1 MNINKK
7 YKKLFLTIVLTFL
20 FVPILVLSLNKT
32 EEYSLV
38 DQTVNEAADWDCFQ
52 PITSLPFIE
61 YFTSN
66 SESMPCWSVA
76 SPITSRVTWKIDSPT
91 DDPAT
96 GRNSANIL
104 INNDLTQSQ
113 GAWLI
118 SPKVKLTGNQRLRF
132 LFKLGPTNQ
141 EPLPSNF
148 IPRFNFKVLVST
160 TGPVEENFTHQIFSI
175 TNFDRFGGSYEEI
188 VVDLQDNNNQAF
200 TGDINLAFQVSRN
213 LGGNCRFFI
222 TNVIVEDIP
231 PTQPV
236 VTPVNLP
243 YFTDFENESSF
254 SFINDDT
261 NAWHIGTATNNGGNK
276 ALYISD
282 TQGQTNTYTTT
293 KEQVSYTYIPF
304 NVPRDMTVF
313 YLDFDARA
321 LGEVNKDILKIYLIP
336 FSNFIPSSDLI
347 PYSNLIIPRVP
358 LENRLLFNPG
368 VFPPPFTIHTSEF
381 TPFSF
386 EADTVY
392 LSSDGIFSHYYP
404 WWNSVL
410 YLVFEWRN
418 DHEQGEQPPIA
429 IDNLNMSY
437 SNCWNSDASI
447 TAVTSTS
454 AQISSADLTSTYD
467 LVITSSTTP
476 LNLNRN
482 STPTQADVTFPY
494 QIENLTPNTIYTVY
508 YRKICTNGSKS
519 PWHSVQINT
528 EQVPATLPYFED
540 FEGEVHWFKTN
551 RLPLIQRYN
560 HWVISDVISRTG
572 NKSLHIANDIIPNYN
587 YYALLEQS
595 QSTHRDILIPEDANE
610 IKISF
615 DYHVGGRMISNIPA
629 DYFKLSYSAMGSNT
643 QTDIG
648 QPYYLYSNGW
658 QTESFVLNVREW
670 QGQVMRLHFQWF
682 TGANF
687 PSQPPIALDNLKI
700 EVTDCL
706 SPTDLQATFIDQNT
720 AVELSWTPQGNATQW
735 EVFITEQGQDPPTET
750 STGILVENDPI
761 LRVENPIEGRYYTYY
776 VRSRCENQI
785 NGKSFWSTPKT
796 YGYFNTYS
804 CADLQGSEV
813 DLPQNE
819 KKQYILCGKETH
831 EQTLTINYA
840 ETRKTND
847 YAIEPIPFS
856 PPYPFFGEE
865 TTELNA
871 ATTWSSVIDLGF
883 DFCFYDQ
890 TYNKA
895 LLSPNGAIT
904 FSIADVVP
912 GGRYT
917 PNSNTPL
924 VLNQPIPYAS
934 TGAEAP
940 YLNAIFGALQTID
953 TTQAPTDY
961 SINYKTY
968 GEYPCRSFVFNL
980 YRVPLAEQDL
990 IAVYFED
997 LQTIQVVLY
1006 EGTNSIEIYLKNK
1019 PLVVVDD
1026 TNTNTNINSLLGMQN
1041 SDGTLAHVPLQ
1052 RNTQSWTA
1060 SEEAW
1065 RFIPHGE
1072 SSVDFKWYKDGE
1084 VYSTAKE
1091 ITISVEETVNYTA
1104 RATYTS
1110 CQGPDRVLERVYSF
1124 IKDDILLPLLPDFYT
1139 CSTTAD
1145 EEVAINIDSHKEAI
1159 NHIVQTLEDF
1169 DFEVAYYLDPE
1180 LTQPL
1185 ASDVL
1190 VQSSRII
1197 YVKVTNLN
1205 TGCVKTSSFAVI
1217 RQAPLTMSQ
1226 VENVEACSSY
1236 ILPPLKENEAYFT
1249 ASRGQGVRYESG
1261 DRYEVLGHSTL
1272 YVYLDNRKHDCINET
1287 SFSLLLHPELEIE
1300 ELEDQVMTCETYILP
1315 PLDEYSRY
1323 FTEPNGEGTELVAGT
1338 PITTSRKLYIYATNG
1353 PAGLGCTKEHSF
1365 TITYEECPIPKGFSP
1380 NGDGTNDTFDL
1391 TQHNI
1396 QSLTIYNRNG
1406 TEVYRHGNGYTNQWD
1421 GKDKSGKTLAAGTY
1435 YYVIKVEGQ
1444 TKSGWIQLS
1453 Y

>member
-7 YKKLFLTIVLTFL
+7 YIKLFLTIVLTFL

-38 DQTVNEAADWDCFQ
+38 DQTVNDVADWDCSQ
-52 PITSLPFIE
+52 PITSFPFIE

-66 SESMPCWSVA
+66 SESMPCWSIV
-76 SPITSRVTWKIDSPT
+76 SPITSRVTWQIDSPT
-91 DDPAT
+91 DDPST
-96 GRNSANIL
+96 NRNSANIL
-104 INNDLTQSQ
+104 INRDLNQQ
-113 GAWLI
+113 EDAWLI

-132 LFKLGPTNQ
+132 LIKTGPANQ
-141 EPLPSNF
+141 EPLPPNF
-148 IPRFNFKVLVST
+148 VVRFDFKVLVST
-160 TGPVEENFTHQIFSI
+160 TGPVEENFTHQIFAV
-175 TNFDRFGGSYEEI
+175 NYFDRYGNGYEEI
-188 VVDLQDNNNQAF
+188 VLDLKDENNQAF
-200 TGDINLAFQVSRN
+200 TGDINLAFQVARN
-213 LGGNCRFFI
+213 RGGNCRFYI
-222 TNVIVEDIP
+222 TNVIIEDIP

-243 YFTDFENESSF
+243 YFTNFENESSF
-254 SFINDDT
+254 AFINDNT

-293 KEQVSYTYIPF
+293 KEQASLAYIPF
-304 NVPRDMTVF
+304 NLPEDITMLQV
-313 YLDFDARA
+313 DFDARI
-321 LGEVNKDILKIYLIP
+321 LGEVGKDKLNIYVALP
-336 FSNFIPSSDLI
+336 DNN
-347 PYSNLIIPRVP
+347 YIPRVP
-358 LENRLLFNPG
+358 ISNRFVNVVGQLSPLFN
-368 VFPPPFTIHTSEF
+368 EQ
-381 TPFSF
+381 
-386 EADTVY
+386 
-392 LSSDGIFSHYYP
+392 SSDFIPVSLEIPVYRNNPIIRFWDLSPYY
-404 WWNSVL
+404 
-410 YLVFEWRN
+410 YLMFQWSNN
-418 DHEQGEQPPIA
+418 DTNGEQPPIA
-429 IDNLNMSY
+429 IDNLKINY
-437 SNCWNSDASI
+437 ANCPISTIST
-447 TAVTSTS
+447 TAVTSTT
-454 AQISSADLTSTYD
+454 AQINTTNLSPYD
-467 LVITSSTTP
+467 LIVVTGSP
-476 LNLNRN
+476 NLTLYRN
-482 STPTQADVTFPY
+482 STPTHENVTFPY
-494 QIENLTPNTIYTVY
+494 QLENLAPNTIYTIY
-508 YRKICTNGSKS
+508 YRRICGDSGKS
-519 PWHSVQINT
+519 QWSRTQFTT
-528 EQVPATLPYFED
+528 EQTPATLPYFED
-540 FEGEVHWFKTN
+540 FEGEDHWFITN
-551 RLPLIQRYN
+551 RPSSAQYVN
-560 HWVISDVISRTG
+560 YWVISNVISRTG
-572 NKSLHIANDIIPNYN
+572 NKSLHIANNIIPNYN
-587 YYALLEQS
+587 YSALVELSE
-595 QSTHRDILIPEDANE
+595 STHRDILIPEDANE

-615 DYHVGGRMISNIPA
+615 DYHVGGRMISNSPA
-629 DYFKLSYSAMGSNT
+629 DYFKMSYSARGSNAR
-643 QTDIG
+643 TDIG
-648 QPYYLYSNGW
+648 QPYYLNSNGW
-658 QTESFVLNVREW
+658 KAESFVVNVSEW
-670 QGQVMRLHFQWF
+670 QGQIMRLHFQWM
-682 TGANF
+682 TGLNF

-720 AVELSWTPQGNATQW
+720 AVELSWTPQGSATQW

-750 STGILVENDPI
+750 STGILVDNDPI

-776 VRSRCENQI
+776 VRSRCENRI
-785 NGKSFWSTPKT
+785 DDKSLWSTPKT
-796 YGYFNTYS
+796 YGYFNSYS

-813 DLPQNE
+813 DLPKNE

-831 EQTLTINYA
+831 AQTLTIDYA

-847 YAIEPIPFS
+847 YVIESIPFN
-856 PPYPFFGEE
+856 PPFPLFGEE

-1019 PLVVVDD
+1019 PLVVADD
-1026 TNTNTNINSLLGMQN
+1026 TTTPTNINSLLGMQN

-1052 RNTQSWTA
+1052 RNTQSWTT

-1110 CQGPDRVLERVYSF
+1110 CQGPNRVLERVYSF
-1124 IKDDILLPLLPDFYT
+1124 IKDDAPLPLLPDFYT

-1145 EEVAINIDSHKEAI
+1145 EEVAISIDAHKETI

-1169 DFEVAYYLDPE
+1169 DYEVAYYLDPE

-1190 VQSSRII
+1190 VQNSRTI

-1205 TGCVKTSSFAVI
+1205 TGCIKTSSFAVI
-1217 RQAPLTMSQ
+1217 RQAPLTMSR

-1261 DRYEVLGHSTL
+1261 DRYEILGHSTL
-1272 YVYLDNRKHDCINET
+1272 YIYLDNRKHDCINET

-1406 TEVYRHGNGYTNQWD
+1406 TEVYRHGKGYTNQWD

>member
-1 MNINKK
+1 MMSINKN

-32 EEYSLV
+32 EEYALV
-38 DQTVNEAADWDCFQ
+38 DQTVNEAADWDCSQ

-76 SPITSRVTWKIDSPT
+76 SPITSRATWNIVSPT
-91 DDPAT
+91 TDPAT

-104 INNDLTQSQ
+104 INNDLTQRED
-113 GAWLI
+113 AWLI

-132 LFKLGPTNQ
+132 LFKIRGAVQDQPT
-141 EPLPSNF
+141 PS
-148 IPRFNFKVLVST
+148 RFAQFDFKVLLST
-160 TGPVEENFTHQIFSI
+160 TGHLEENFTHQIFSM
-175 TNFDRFGGSYEEI
+175 TNFSAYGGNYEEI
-188 VVDLQDNNNQAF
+188 VVDLKNENNQAF
-200 TGDINLAFQVSRN
+200 TGDINLAFRVAYNR
-213 LGGNCRFFI
+213 GENCIFNI
-222 TNVIVEDIP
+222 TNVIIEDIP

-254 SFINDDT
+254 AFINDDT

-282 TQGQTNTYTTT
+282 TQGRTNTYTTT

-304 NVPRDMTVF
+304 NVPRDITAF
-313 YLDFDARA
+313 YLNFDARV
-321 LGEVNKDILKIYLIP
+321 LGEVSKDILKIYLTP
-336 FSNFIPSSDLI
+336 PTNAF
-347 PYSNLIIPRVP
+347 IPRVP
-358 LENRLLFNPG
+358 IQNRLIIQHDLLPQ
-368 VFPPPFTIHTSEF
+368 PFTVHANEF
-381 TPFSF
+381 TPVYF
-386 EADTVY
+386 ETPATH
-392 LSSDGIFSHYYP
+392 SPGGSIPHNI
-404 WWNSVL
+404 WNSPIL

-418 DHEQGEQPPIA
+418 NHEQGEQPPIA
-429 IDNLNMSY
+429 IDNLNLNY
-437 SNCWNSDASI
+437 SNCRNSGASI
-447 TAVTSTS
+447 TAVTSTT
-454 AQISSADLTSTYD
+454 AQISSVDLTSTYD
-467 LVITSSTTP
+467 LVITPSTTP
-476 LNLNRN
+476 LNLDRN
-482 STPTQADVTFPY
+482 STPTQAGVTFPY

-508 YRKICTNGSKS
+508 YRKICANGNKS
-519 PWHSVQINT
+519 PWNSVRIYT
-528 EQVPATLPYFED
+528 EQVPATLPYFD
-540 FEGEVHWFKTN
+540 GFEGEDNWFYTNNPPILSYGEHWT
-551 RLPLIQRYN
+551 ISS
-560 HWVISDVISRTG
+560 VIRRTG
-572 NKSLHIANDIIPNYN
+572 DKSLHISNTPSSTYT
-587 YYALLEQS
+587 YGALIDLNTS
-595 QSTHRDILIPEDANE
+595 VHRDILIPEDANE

-615 DYHVGGRMISNIPA
+615 DYHVGGRMISNSPA
-629 DYFKLSYSAMGSNT
+629 DYFKLSYSAMDSNAW
-643 QTDIG
+643 TDIG
-648 QPYYLYSNGW
+648 QPYYLNSNGW
-658 QTESFVLNVREW
+658 QTESFVLNVSEW
-670 QGQVMRLHFQWF
+670 QGQVMRLHFQWI
-682 TGANF
+682 TGLNL

-700 EVTDCL
+700 AVTDCL

-735 EVFITEQGQDPPTET
+735 EVFITDQGQDPPTET
-750 STGILVENDPI
+750 STGILVDNDPI

-776 VRSRCENQI
+776 VRSRCENRI
-785 NGKSFWSTPKT
+785 DGKSLWSTPKT
-796 YGYFNTYS
+796 YGYFNSYS

-831 EQTLTINYA
+831 AQTLTIDYA

-847 YAIEPIPFS
+847 YVIESIPFS
-856 PPYPFFGEE
+856 PPYPLFGEE

-904 FSIADVVP
+904 FSIANVVP

-917 PNSNTPL
+917 PNSNAPL
-924 VLNQPIPYAS
+924 VLNQPIPHAS
-934 TGAEAP
+934 TGVEAP

-953 TTQAPTDY
+953 TTQAPADY

-980 YRVPLAEQDL
+980 YRVPLAEQDPITL
-990 IAVYFED
+990 YFED

-1019 PLVVVDD
+1019 PLVIADD
-1026 TNTNTNINSLLGMQN
+1026 TNTNINSLLGMQN

-1124 IKDDILLPLLPDFYT
+1124 IKDDAPLPLLPDFYT

-1145 EEVAINIDSHKEAI
+1145 EEVAINIDSHKETI

-1169 DFEVAYYLDPE
+1169 DYEVAYYLDPE

-1190 VQSSRII
+1190 VQNSRTI

-1217 RQAPLTMSQ
+1217 RQAPLTMSR

-1315 PLDEYSRY
+1315 PLDEYSHY
-1323 FTEPNGEGTELVAGT
+1323 FTEPNGEGIELVAGT

-1435 YYVIKVEGQ
+1435 YYVIKVDGQ